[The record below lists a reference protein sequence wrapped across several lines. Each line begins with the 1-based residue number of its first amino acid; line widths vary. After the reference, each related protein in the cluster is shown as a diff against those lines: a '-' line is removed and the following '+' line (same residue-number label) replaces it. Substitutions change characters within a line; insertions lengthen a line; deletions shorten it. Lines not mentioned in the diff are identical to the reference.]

1 MTYGFKSI
9 SSAGFVQIDDLYSNY
24 TLLQSGTASGNFGNI
39 SFPAVSGETMALV
52 KIGIGHVFDIING
65 SSGGNYEYR
74 IYARNQ
80 DIPAAINNGIKVF
93 SPSGAVVFDSG
104 VRKVQVA
111 TASYG
116 LFSTSSSPITLPSP
130 GYHPYFAIAGA
141 SGVVGAAIAGQF
153 TALLGPRATQNADL
167 SVTFQVQQVGQIPGF
182 IPFSSPPTATNKPL
196 MVGQ

>member
-1 MTYGFKSI
+1 MSYGFKSI

-52 KIGIGHVFDIING
+52 KIGIGNVFDVING

-80 DIPAAINNGIKVF
+80 DIPASITNGIRIL
-93 SPSGAVVFDSG
+93 SPSNFVVFDSG

-116 LFSTSSSPITLPSP
+116 LFSISSSAITLPSP

-141 SGVVGAAIAGQF
+141 SGVVATAIAGQL
-153 TALLGPRATQNADL
+153 TALLGPRATQNADF
-167 SVTFQVQQVGQIPGF
+167 SVTFQVQQVGLIPGF
-182 IPFSSPPTATNKPL
+182 IPFASPPTATNKPL